1 MQVLT
6 SNLFLSTRI
15 TRPDANDGE
24 PGELD
29 VIVYFRIESYRPGYP
44 GKFYG
49 EPGDCYPAEP
59 AEYELS
65 FVSAEIDGPMPS
77 DAPLTAAE
85 IGGLEAWFEA
95 HHAEACEVADEQRDD
110 FAANDGAYD
119 RWKDKRMERDFD
131 RAESRFLN
139 AAE

>member
-29 VIVYFRIESYRPGYP
+29 VIVYFRIESYRPGSP

-49 EPGDCYPAEP
+49 GVPD
-59 AEYELS
+59 LQ
-65 FVSAEIDGPMPS
+65 
-77 DAPLTAAE
+77 
-85 IGGLEAWFEA
+85 FERQPPQSC
-95 HHAEACEVADEQRDD
+95 HSVV
-110 FAANDGAYD
+110 
-119 RWKDKRMERDFD
+119 
-131 RAESRFLN
+131 
-139 AAE
+139 